1 MFQMLFQMLLARK
14 VTVKVT
20 HLKMLT
26 CVQVCI
32 SGVQITEYVHSPVT
46 ARGEIG
52 QLQCQLNGVT
62 VCFTNS
68 APVHVFVFLI
78 LSFYIFKTHI
88 REAVMLCSIHD
99 EN

>member
-1 MFQMLFQMLLARK
+1 MLFQMLLARK
-14 VTVKVT
+14 VTVKVR

-46 ARGEIG
+46 ARSEIR
-52 QLQCQLNGVT
+52 QLRCQLNSVT

-68 APVHVFVFLI
+68 APVHVFFFYLI
-78 LSFYIFKTHI
+78 F
-88 REAVMLCSIHD
+88 
-99 EN
+99 